1 MTETAGTEMQMIT
14 GNVERKISCE
24 SVVEEKQEDNDQQQT
39 KRMLKSRHH
48 RHHRHHSHLTAA
60 AATAGTT
67 TTTDSNTNTNTTL
80 CNSNDTNNNRRQST
94 LNKQVKVKREMFGA
108 QGAFECPCYK
118 YSARTDRYII
128 FMVNLKCTME
138 KNPQFWTLRGTAL
151 LCNTD

>member
-1 MTETAGTEMQMIT
+1 MIPADLAF
-14 GNVERKISCE
+14 EP
-24 SVVEEKQEDNDQQQT
+24 KQDD
-39 KRMLKSRHH
+39 
-48 RHHRHHSHLTAA
+48 LT
-60 AATAGTT
+60 
-67 TTTDSNTNTNTTL
+67 DLICCFS
-80 CNSNDTNNNRRQST
+80 Q
-94 LNKQVKVKREMFGA
+94 QVKVKREMFGA